1 MSAEQFDGPPPGP
14 RSPDAAVRLTRH
26 RAFLLYWAAR
36 VSAAIALQM
45 QAVAVGW
52 QIYELTNSAL
62 DLAWV
67 GLAQFLPAFA
77 LVLVA
82 GHFADRY
89 DRRTVAWIAHGVEGL
104 ATATLAVATFAGWI
118 TPGLILICVFVIGAG
133 RAFEHPSV
141 QTLLPSLV
149 PASVLPRAVAGSS
162 SAVQTA
168 TILGPALGG
177 VLYAINPLLVYGVC
191 ATLFV
196 AAGVLVALIPFLR
209 AAGQREPFSLN
220 VLFGGLGFIR
230 RHPLV
235 LGACAL
241 DMFAVLLGGAT
252 ALLPMFAKDV
262 FATGPFGLGLMR
274 AAPAFGAL
282 SMSMVLMR
290 WPLARHVGRKMYI
303 AVAIFGASTVVFGLS
318 TSFEL
323 SLAALVVLGASDN
336 VSVVIRQTLVQ
347 LQTPDEM
354 RGRVYA
360 VNSLFVGTS
369 NQLGEFESGLLAHW
383 IGATASVAV
392 GGIGT
397 LLVVLAWTKLF
408 PGLLRVDRF
417 DDATSQPARKEHS

>member
-1 MSAEQFDGPPPGP
+1 MSTEPFNGLAPDPP
-14 RSPDAAVRLTRH
+14 VRLTRH
-26 RAFLLYWAAR
+26 RAFLLFWASR
-36 VSAAIALQM
+36 VAAAIALQM

-52 QIYELTNSAL
+52 QIYELTGSAF
-62 DLAWV
+62 DLALV
-67 GLAQFLPAFA
+67 GLVQFVPAFA
-77 LVLVA
+77 LFLVA
-82 GHFADRY
+82 GHVVDRY

-104 ATATLAVATFAGWI
+104 ATATLAVATFSGWI

-141 QTLLPSLV
+141 QTMLPSLV

-168 TILGPALGG
+168 TIVGPALGG
-177 VLYAINPLLVYGVC
+177 VLYAVNPLLVYGLC

-196 AAGVLVALIPFLR
+196 TAGVLVALIPFLR
-209 AAGQREPFSLN
+209 FTGKREPFSLN

-235 LGACAL
+235 LGPSAL

-252 ALLPMFAKDV
+252 ALLPIFAKDV
-262 FATGPFGLGLMR
+262 FQTGPFGLGLLR
-274 AAPAFGAL
+274 AAPAFGAI

-290 WPLARHVGRKMYI
+290 WPVGRHVGRKMYV
-303 AVAIFGASTVVFGLS
+303 AVAVFGLATVVFGLS
-318 TSFEL
+318 SSFEL
-323 SLAALVVLGASDN
+323 SLAALVVLGAADN

-347 LQTPDEM
+347 LQTPDDM

-369 NQLGEFESGLLAHW
+369 NQLGEFESGMLAHW
-383 IGATASVAV
+383 FGATASVVA
-392 GGIGT
+392 GGVGT
-397 LLVVLAWTKLF
+397 LLVVLAFTRLF
-408 PGLLRVDRF
+408 PSLLQVDRF
-417 DDATSQPARKEHS
+417 EDAMPKAAKESEERP

>member
-1 MSAEQFDGPPPGP
+1 MSPQQFAGPPPDP
-14 RSPDAAVRLTRH
+14 RPSDSTVRLTRH
-26 RAFLLYWAAR
+26 RPFLLYWAAR
-36 VSAAIALQM
+36 VAAAVALQM

-52 QIYELTNSAL
+52 QMYELTGSAF
-62 DLAWV
+62 DLGLV
-67 GLAQFLPAFA
+67 GLVQFMPAFA

-118 TPGLILICVFVIGAG
+118 TPGLILVCVLVIGAG

-141 QTLLPSLV
+141 QTLLPNLV
-149 PASVLPRAVAGSS
+149 PANVLPRAIAGSS

-177 VLYAINPLLVYGVC
+177 VLYAVNPLLVYGLC

-196 AAGVLVALIPFLR
+196 AAGMLVALIPFLR
-209 AAGQREPFSLN
+209 AAGRREPFSLN

-252 ALLPMFAKDV
+252 ALLPIFAKDV
-262 FATGPFGLGLMR
+262 FATGPLGLGLMR

-282 SMSMVLMR
+282 SMSMALMR
-290 WPLARHVGRKMYI
+290 WPVSRHVGRKMYI
-303 AVAIFGASTVVFGLS
+303 AVAIFGTATVVFGLS

-323 SLAALVVLGASDN
+323 SLVALVVLGASDN

-369 NQLGEFESGLLAHW
+369 NQLGEFESGMVAHW
-383 IGATASVAV
+383 FGATASVAI

-397 LLVVLAWTKLF
+397 LLVVLVWTRLF

-417 DDATSQPARKEHS
+417 DEATAQARARERP